1 VTDSR
6 VPGSCRDPSGFLY
19 RRDGVLLRQVNPEY
33 AEDYDQLK
41 SSGLYDELVAQQ
53 LLIPHEEV
61 DPELAHSQTAYKV
74 LKPEPLAFISYPYEW
89 CFSQLKDAALLTL
102 DIQQRA
108 YAKGMVLKDST
119 AYNVQF
125 HNGKAIFIDTLSFER
140 YEKGTP
146 WSAYRQF
153 CQHFLAPL
161 ALMSKVDIHLNQ
173 LFRTNIDGVPLEL
186 AAQLMP
192 FKSRFSPSLAM
203 HLFMHAR
210 GIAEA
215 GRQKG
220 AQGGS
225 QKQRSFSQAAFLGL
239 IDSLRSAITKLDWKP
254 GGTEWFD
261 YYEANNQYGEAGL
274 EEKDKLVE
282 DFVSQVPA
290 GTVWDLGGNT
300 GRFSRIAVGQGSN
313 VICADIDPGC
323 VEANYRYVK
332 EHKETTLLPLQLDL
346 TNPSPAI
353 GWANAERDA
362 FTERGP
368 ADMILA
374 LGLVHHLVIANN
386 VAISMLAEFF
396 SRSCQYLV
404 VEFIPKG
411 DPQMD
416 KLLSSRP
423 DIFPDYEK
431 ESFEASFS
439 KYFRIA
445 RQEHVPH
452 TPRTLYLM
460 EVLN

>member
-1 VTDSR
+1 VTDLR
-6 VPGSCRDPSGFLY
+6 IPGSFRDPSGFLY
-19 RRDGVLLRQVNPEY
+19 HRDNVLLRQINPVY
-33 AEDYDQLK
+33 ADDYDTLK
-41 SSGLYDELVAQQ
+41 SSGLYDELVGKQ

-61 DPELAHSQTAYKV
+61 DVGLAHSQPAYKV
-74 LKPEPLAFISYPYEW
+74 IKPEPLAFISYPYEW

-102 DIQQRA
+102 DIQSRA
-108 YAKGMVLKDST
+108 YAKGMVLKDAT

-125 HNGKAIFIDTLSFER
+125 HNGKAIFIDSLSFEL
-140 YEKGTP
+140 YKKGTP

-186 AAQLMP
+186 AAELMP
-192 FKSRFSPSLAM
+192 FKSRLSPSLAM

-210 GIAEA
+210 SIAEA

-220 AQGGS
+220 AQGGNQS
-225 QKQRSFSQAAFLGL
+225 QRAFSQAAFLGL
-239 IDSLRSAITKLDWKP
+239 IDSLRSAISNLNWKP

-282 DFVSQVPA
+282 DFVSQVQFKTA
-290 GTVWDLGGNT
+290 WDLGGNT
-300 GRFSRIAVGQGSN
+300 GRFSRIAARQGAK

-332 EHKETTLLPLQLDL
+332 ENGETTLLPLRLDL

-353 GWANAERDA
+353 GWANAERQS
-362 FTERGP
+362 FVERGP

-386 VAISMLAEFF
+386 VAIPMLAEFF
-396 SRSCQYLV
+396 ARSCRYLV

-423 DIFPDYEK
+423 DIFADYDK
-431 ESFEASFS
+431 EHFEAYFS
-439 KYFRIA
+439 GHFRILKQA
-445 RQEHVPH
+445 NVPH

-460 EVLN
+460 EVAG

>member
-1 VTDSR
+1 MTDSQI
-6 VPGSCRDPSGFLY
+6 PGSFRDPSGFLY
-19 RRDGVLLRQVNPEY
+19 RRDGVLLRQVDDVY
-33 AEDYDQLK
+33 AADYDALN
-41 SSGLYDELVAQQ
+41 SSGLYAELVDKQ
-53 LLIPHEEV
+53 LMIPHAEV
-61 DPELAHSQTAYKV
+61 DASLAHSQPAYKV
-74 LKPEPLAFISYPYEW
+74 IKPEPVAFISYPYEW

-102 DIQQRA
+102 DIQRRA
-108 YAKGMVLKDST
+108 YAKGMVLKDAS

-125 HNGKAIFIDTLSFER
+125 HNGKAVFIDTLSFER
-140 YEKGTP
+140 YEQGSP
-146 WSAYRQF
+146 WAAYRQF

-161 ALMSKVDIHLNQ
+161 ALMSHVDIHLNQ
-173 LFRTNIDGVPLEL
+173 LFRTNIDGVPLGL
-186 AAQLMP
+186 AAAMMP
-192 FKSRFSPSLAM
+192 FKSRLNLSLTM
-203 HLFMHAR
+203 HLFMHANS
-210 GIAEA
+210 IAKA
-215 GRQKG
+215 ASQKG
-220 AQGGS
+220 VPGQSS
-225 QKQRSFSQAAFLGL
+225 QRIFSQAAFLGL
-239 IDSLRSAITKLDWKP
+239 IDSLRSAISKLDWKP

-274 EEKDKLVE
+274 EEKDRLVGE
-282 DFVSQVPA
+282 FVSQVEV

-300 GRFSRIAVGQGSN
+300 GRFSRIAAGRGAN

-323 VEANYRYVK
+323 VEANYRYVRK
-332 EHKETTLLPLQLDL
+332 HGETTLLPLRLDL

-353 GWANAERDA
+353 GWNNDERNS

-386 VAISMLAEFF
+386 VAIPMLAKFF
-396 SRSCQYLV
+396 ASYCRYLV

-431 ESFEASFS
+431 ESFEAYFS
-439 KYFRIA
+439 SHFRILKQA
-445 RQEHVPH
+445 SVPH

-460 EVLN
+460 EVIS